1 MYFET
6 NIDTISL
13 LLEAVITCV
22 SFTRLNSIFKFHG
35 NGTFSSISMF
45 PFSVQNKNSSD
56 AKVVCS
62 DYGMKYILF
71 TYLLYSLTQHIAVRY
86 IST

>member
-1 MYFET
+1 M
-6 NIDTISL
+6 
-13 LLEAVITCV
+13 
-22 SFTRLNSIFKFHG
+22 SFTRLNSIFKFHR

-62 DYGMKYILF
+62 DYEMKYSLF
-71 TYLLYSLTQHIAVRY
+71 TYLLYSLTQPTAVQY
-86 IST
+86 IFT